1 MKKLILASL
10 LLFAPIFNLEAQ
22 ADDATEINKK
32 CFQEVITRQTIFFER
47 FVLKKI
53 YQDEIQECSNKLI
66 TQKYLTTLDQQY
78 IEVTLTD
85 ASYRSSFVKQTAS
98 DREFQFDQPTISDS
112 PMGYQQLSSDTYK
125 KESPAIRTVDGYTS
139 MSEQ

>member
-10 LLFAPIFNLEAQ
+10 LVFAPILNLEAQ

-53 YQDEIQECSNKLI
+53 YQDEIQECSNKLM
-66 TQKYLTTLDQQY
+66 TQKYITTLDQRY
-78 IEVTLTD
+78 IKVTLTD
-85 ASYRSSFVKQTAS
+85 DSYRSSFVKQTALGQ
-98 DREFQFDQPTISDS
+98 ELQFDQPTISDS
-112 PMGYQQLSSDTYK
+112 PMGYQQLSSDTYT
-125 KESPAIRTVDGYTS
+125 KESPGIRTVDGYTS
-139 MSEQ
+139 VSE